1 MWVYNLSE
9 ALSRQHIIHEAV
21 RVINYPS
28 TQHPFNRVLKNVLK
42 KKYAIGPEVLLSNLH
57 EHVSLEDLSNHLQS
71 SGHWYDHLTTLGDEL
86 VSAYHAFIRW
96 LSHHLDFDFVFERD
110 PLVRYH
116 IPGRLDDRYR
126 LDSGELF
133 TFHSDTL
140 LGDYFQ
146 QINVWLPFC
155 DVKDTAAL
163 TMVDPSLSLEVL
175 QSFSASI
182 DFCSKTYRA
191 ARASFFEFMKQHD
204 ELSQEV
210 FSNSKSMNMKYGQC
224 LLFDPRVLHGTAE
237 NSSNETRVSMDFRIV
252 PLKDYQKIMTE
263 MQNQQAIPDQYEGDQ
278 LVKGQ
283 FYHALS
289 AHELPLD

>member
-1 MWVYNLSE
+1 MWVYNLNE
-9 ALSRQHIIHEAV
+9 ALTRQHRIDEYVRIID
-21 RVINYPS
+21 YPS
-28 TQHPFNRVLKNVLK
+28 IQYQFNSTLQNVLK
-42 KKYAIGPEVLLSNLH
+42 KKYEISQDVSLSKMH
-57 EHVSLEDLSNHLQS
+57 EHMSIENLSTHLQS

-86 VSAYHAFIRW
+86 VRVYHAFIRW
-96 LSHHLDFDFVFERD
+96 LSLHLGFDFIFERD

-126 LDSGELF
+126 LDNGELF

-163 TMVDPSLSLEVL
+163 TMVDPLLSLEAL
-175 QSFSASI
+175 QTFSESI
-182 DFCSKTYRA
+182 DFCSITYRA
-191 ARASFFEFMKQHD
+191 ARVSFFEFMKQRD
-204 ELSQEV
+204 DLSQKI

-237 NSSNETRVSMDFRIV
+237 NISDETRVSMDFRIV
-252 PLKDYQKIMTE
+252 PLKDYQKIMTD
-263 MQNQQAIPDQYEGDQ
+263 MQHQQATPDQYEGDQ
-278 LVKGQ
+278 LIKGQ
-283 FYHALS
+283 FYHVLS